1 MRYRFAH
8 KSGVYGVEVVEET
21 QDQILV
27 KVMQVIKHP
36 KQGDL
41 HSPNEVEGVFFHER
55 KALSLYE
62 KRFTTKSKLKPFDVD
77 LLPYEVSLQR
87 AITQLETKLKTEDTL
102 YNQKSLMCL
111 NELKKD
117 YERQYKIKFD

>member
-41 HSPNEVEGVFFHER
+41 HSPNEAEGVFFHER

>member
-8 KSGVYGVEVVEET
+8 KTGVYGVEIVEESN
-21 QDQILV
+21 DQVLV

-41 HSPNEVEGVFFHER
+41 HHPNEVEGVFFHER

-62 KRFTTKSKLKPFDVD
+62 KRFTTKSKLKPFEDEIM
-77 LLPYEVSLQR
+77 PYTDSLQQ
-87 AITQLETKLKTEDTL
+87 AITMLENKLKTSDTPF
-102 YNQKSLMCL
+102 NQQSLACLEALKS
-111 NELKKD
+111 D
-117 YERQYKIKFD
+117 YARQYKINFD

>member
-8 KSGVYGVEVVEET
+8 KTGVYGVEIVEESN
-21 QDQILV
+21 DQVLV

-41 HSPNEVEGVFFHER
+41 HHPNEVEGVFFHER

-62 KRFTTKSKLKPFDVD
+62 KRFTTKSKLKPFEDEIM
-77 LLPYEVSLQR
+77 PYTDSLQQ
-87 AITQLETKLKTEDTL
+87 AITTLENKLNTSDTPFNQQSLACLEALKT
-102 YNQKSLMCL
+102 
-111 NELKKD
+111 D
-117 YERQYKIKFD
+117 YAHQYKINFD

>member
-8 KSGVYGVEVVEET
+8 KTGVYGVEIVEESN
-21 QDQILV
+21 DQVLV

-41 HSPNEVEGVFFHER
+41 HHPNEVEGVFFHER

-62 KRFTTKSKLKPFDVD
+62 KRFTTKSKLKPFEDEIM
-77 LLPYEVSLQR
+77 PYTDSLQQ
-87 AITQLETKLKTEDTL
+87 AITTLENKLNTSDTPFNQQSLACLEALKT
-102 YNQKSLMCL
+102 
-111 NELKKD
+111 D
-117 YERQYKIKFD
+117 YARQYKINFD

>member
-8 KSGVYGVEVVEET
+8 KTGVYGVEIVEESN
-21 QDQILV
+21 DQVLV

-41 HSPNEVEGVFFHER
+41 HHPNEVEGVFFHER

-62 KRFTTKSKLKPFDVD
+62 KRFTTKSKLKPFEDEIM
-77 LLPYEVSLQR
+77 PYTDSLQQ
-87 AITQLETKLKTEDTL
+87 AITTLEIKLNTSDTPFNQQSLACLEALKT
-102 YNQKSLMCL
+102 
-111 NELKKD
+111 D
-117 YERQYKIKFD
+117 YARQYKINFD

>member
-8 KSGVYGVEVVEET
+8 KTGVYGVEIVEESN
-21 QDQILV
+21 DQVLV

-41 HSPNEVEGVFFHER
+41 HHPNEVEGVFFHER

-62 KRFTTKSKLKPFDVD
+62 KRFTTKSKLKPFEEEIM
-77 LLPYEVSLQR
+77 PYTDSLQQ
-87 AITQLETKLKTEDTL
+87 AITTLENKLKTSDTPF
-102 YNQKSLMCL
+102 NQQSLACL
-111 NELKKD
+111 EALKTD
-117 YERQYKIKFD
+117 YARQYKINFE

>member
-27 KVMQVIKHP
+27 KVLQVIKHP

-41 HSPNEVEGVFFHER
+41 HSPNEAEGVFFHER

>member
-8 KSGVYGVEVVEET
+8 KTGVYGVEIVEESN
-21 QDQILV
+21 DQVLV

-41 HSPNEVEGVFFHER
+41 HHPNEVEGVFFHER

-62 KRFTTKSKLKPFDVD
+62 KRFTTKSKLKPFDD
-77 LLPYEVSLQR
+77 EIMPYTDSLQQ
-87 AITQLETKLKTEDTL
+87 AITTLENKLNTSDTPFNQQSLACLEALKT
-102 YNQKSLMCL
+102 
-111 NELKKD
+111 D
-117 YERQYKIKFD
+117 YARQYKINFD

>member
-41 HSPNEVEGVFFHER
+41 HSPNEAEGVFFHER

-62 KRFTTKSKLKPFDVD
+62 KRYTTKRKLKPIDVD
-77 LLPYEVSLQR
+77 PLPYEVSLQR

>member
-41 HSPNEVEGVFFHER
+41 HSPNEAEGVFFHER

-62 KRFTTKSKLKPFDVD
+62 KRYTTKSKLKPIDVD
-77 LLPYEVSLQR
+77 PLPYEVSLQR

>member
-8 KSGVYGVEVVEET
+8 KTGVYGVEIVEDSN
-21 QDQILV
+21 DQVLV

-41 HSPNEVEGVFFHER
+41 HHPNEVEGVFFHER

-62 KRFTTKSKLKPFDVD
+62 KRFTTKSKLKPFEDEIM
-77 LLPYEVSLQR
+77 PYTDSLQQ
-87 AITQLETKLKTEDTL
+87 AITTLENKLNTSDTPFNQQSLACLEALKT
-102 YNQKSLMCL
+102 
-111 NELKKD
+111 D
-117 YERQYKIKFD
+117 YARQYKINFD